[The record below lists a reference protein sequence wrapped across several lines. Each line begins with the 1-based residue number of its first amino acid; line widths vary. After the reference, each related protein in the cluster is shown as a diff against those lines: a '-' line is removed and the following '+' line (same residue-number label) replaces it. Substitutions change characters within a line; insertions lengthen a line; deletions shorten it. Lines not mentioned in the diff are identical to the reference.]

1 MNKLTNI
8 LAIVIMAVFLTGG
21 SAFGTSFVY
30 GINDDEDRIERYD
43 MDAGTTT
50 ILSGTTP
57 DEIESLTWA
66 GGTTYY
72 GMQSGNKK
80 VDNSQLYKF
89 TIDQTS
95 VIWET
100 VGSSIENDNI
110 DTLQYAGGSLYAI
123 DNRLDQLLQIGT
135 DGSITKTTNLTG
147 LTKKWKIEGLAYDG
161 NKLYGSE
168 TKNQQSSKLFSID
181 FKAIGFDG
189 KVGEVGK
196 GIGFAQVEAITFVDG
211 NLYGTGT
218 KDFLKINTTTGV
230 GTSIG
235 TWASDTE
242 GIAPVA
248 AVPEPATMLL
258 FGFGLVGLTLF
269 RKKFKK

>member
-80 VDNSQLYKF
+80 DDDSQLYKF

-100 VGSSIENDNI
+100 VGSSIKNDNI
-110 DTLQYAGGSLYAI
+110 DALQYADGSLYAI
-123 DNRLDQLLQIGT
+123 DNRLNELLEIGMD
-135 DGSITKTTNLTG
+135 DGKIKTTTDLSG
-147 LTKKWKIEGLAYDG
+147 LTKGWKIEGLAYDG
-161 NKLYGSE
+161 NLLYGSE
-168 TKNQQSSKLFSID
+168 TKGNKSSKLFSID
-181 FKAIGFDG
+181 FNGAASLLGNIGFS
-189 KVGEVGK
+189 
-196 GIGFAQVEAITFVDG
+196 QVEAITFVDG

>member
-110 DTLQYAGGSLYAI
+110 DALQYADGSLYAI
-123 DNRLDQLLQIGT
+123 DNRLNELLEIGM
-135 DGSITKTTNLTG
+135 DYGKIKTTTDLSG
-147 LTKKWKIEGLAYDG
+147 LTKGWKIEGLAYDG
-161 NKLYGSE
+161 NLLYGSE
-168 TKNQQSSKLFSID
+168 TKGNKSSKLFSID
-181 FKAIGFDG
+181 FNGAASLLGNIGFS
-189 KVGEVGK
+189 
-196 GIGFAQVEAITFVDG
+196 QVEAITFVDG
-211 NLYGTGT
+211 GLYGATDDTYAFLSIDLKTG
-218 KDFLKINTTTGV
+218 K